1 MTIHDGRGADV
12 LRRPDRCLLVIGNKL
27 IRFMIGTVYID
38 DEVKP
43 SEGHGHA
50 HRHFRETGF
59 PLIVNVHSITPFG
72 AKCYNFAQDR
82 DHKSI

>member
-1 MTIHDGRGADV
+1 
-12 LRRPDRCLLVIGNKL
+12 
-27 IRFMIGTVYID
+27 MIGTVYID

-72 AKCYNFAQDR
+72 AKCYNFAQGR
-82 DHKSI
+82 DHQSL

>member
-1 MTIHDGRGADV
+1 
-12 LRRPDRCLLVIGNKL
+12 
-27 IRFMIGTVYID
+27 MIGTVYID

>member
-1 MTIHDGRGADV
+1 M
-12 LRRPDRCLLVIGNKL
+12 KL
-27 IRFMIGTVYID
+27 IRSVIGTVYID

-72 AKCYNFAQDR
+72 AKCYSFAQGG
-82 DHKSI
+82 DHELICPERLLSWVVKIR

>member
-1 MTIHDGRGADV
+1 MTVRAAYV
-12 LRRPDRCLLVIGNKL
+12 SRRPVRCLLEIENKS
-27 IRFMIGTVYID
+27 RRSMIGTVYID

-72 AKCYNFAQDR
+72 AKCYNFAQGR
-82 DHKSI
+82 DHQSI